1 MWSMDWNYS
10 ARGGSEA
17 EQKAMFLL
25 LLLLWNEKSGCICA
39 YMDVFIPEDA
49 FLIKKLIC

>member
-10 ARGGSEA
+10 ARGGSGA
-17 EQKAMFLL
+17 EQKAMFSW
-25 LLLLWNEKSGCICA
+25 LLWNEKSGCICA
-39 YMDVFIPEDA
+39 YVDVCIPEDA